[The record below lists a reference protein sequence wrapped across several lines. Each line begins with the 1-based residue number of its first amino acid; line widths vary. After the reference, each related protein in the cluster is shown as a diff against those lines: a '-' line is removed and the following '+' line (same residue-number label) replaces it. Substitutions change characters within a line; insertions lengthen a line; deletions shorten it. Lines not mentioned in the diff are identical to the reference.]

1 MVEKHAERLDSI
13 KMEFRF
19 LLKNIEKS
27 FLNRGSA
34 VILLVVA
41 YFLLFKSYPAVKKEV
56 KIELKFDI
64 TEQVELYKSSKYRL
78 YWAVS

>member
-1 MVEKHAERLDSI
+1 MLS
-13 KMEFRF
+13 
-19 LLKNIEKS
+19 LKTLKS

-34 VILLVVA
+34 VIFLFVA
-41 YFLLFKSYPAVKKEV
+41 YFRLFKSYPAVKKEV